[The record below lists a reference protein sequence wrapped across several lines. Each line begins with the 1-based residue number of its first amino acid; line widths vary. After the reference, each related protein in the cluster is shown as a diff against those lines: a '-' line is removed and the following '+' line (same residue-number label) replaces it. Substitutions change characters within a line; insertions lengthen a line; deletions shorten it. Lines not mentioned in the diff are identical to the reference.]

1 MRYFRIYPWG
11 LQLILFLL
19 MILTMS
25 SFGTFLVYSFLP
37 NLTPYT
43 LKHLESIGQQ
53 SPLQLI
59 YTALVVQG
67 VLSAFIFLIPSW
79 VFSYLTHPEP
89 GQYIGLR
96 KPGKGIQ
103 LLLAILVMMGA
114 MPLLQGLQELVSL
127 IDFGDNV
134 KASQEVNE
142 RMTLAF
148 LKMPDFAAF
157 ARAFIVLAII
167 PAIGEELFFRGVL
180 LRFAKKRSRTLLFPI
195 IFTSIV
201 FSYTHAN
208 IYGFLSI
215 ALAGALLAVIYYLTG
230 SLWCSILAHMSFNG
244 SQIIVSYLNS
254 GSESV
259 KTPTAIENTPWYYI
273 AAGAVIFG
281 ASLYLLLKNK
291 TPLPENWTDDFPSD
305 APKEGE
311 LDLLQKN

>member
-43 LKHLESIGQQ
+43 FKELESIGDQ

-59 YTALVVQG
+59 YTALIVQG
-67 VLSAFIFLIPSW
+67 VLSAFIFLIPAW

-89 GQYIGLR
+89 GKYLGLV

-103 LLLAILVMMGA
+103 LLLAILVMLGA
-114 MPLLQGLQELVSL
+114 MPLLQALQELVSQ
-127 IDFGDNV
+127 IDFGTKL
-134 KASQEVNE
+134 KASQEANE

-208 IYGFLSI
+208 IYGFLPI
-215 ALAGALLAVIYYLTG
+215 MLAGALLAVIYYLTG

-244 SQIIVSYLNS
+244 SQIIASYLND
-254 GSESV
+254 GGAAI
-259 KTPTAIENTPWYYI
+259 KAPAAIETTPWYYI
-273 AAGAVIFG
+273 AGGAVVFG

-291 TPLPENWTDDFPSD
+291 TPLPDNWTDDFPQD
-305 APKEGE
+305 APKDQW
-311 LDLLQKN
+311 DLLQKN